1 MIFDSLL
8 GGSDDEDE
16 ESEQQESQEEN
27 GTYQHSVD
35 DPDWP
40 YAYDEVD
47 SIFMGDNEVISDGY
61 DMEDPVRESTE
72 SYAGKWPRT
81 IIGSR
86 MTKPTDKTWL
96 GYSDGSLKG
105 LTPEGVRHE
114 DLFTHAGI
122 FGQTGVGKSTL
133 LKNMMLQW
141 IMAGYGVCFFDV
153 HGDDSLELLQSVPEE
168 RLDDVIWVEP
178 AGEYDKEVGFNFFEP
193 SSEKGTIQYENE
205 VEQIQSD
212 FSEMIDAKEGAKMG
226 PITETIVRQLVK
238 AEGDFTPIEFYK
250 ILQEEEERELM
261 GEHFGDSFEQPALEQ
276 LAEYDKEEL
285 DAIIRRIKSWVEN
298 KQTRQILARRESTVY
313 IKDAI
318 ENNKIIIINLSNVN
332 RDLQQIIGST
342 IIRRIWNSVK
352 QRSNIPKRNRTP
364 YYLVLDEFGR
374 LEHPK
379 MPINEILAEARK
391 YKLSATICTQHL
403 AQIETDRFR
412 QEIKDQVNTFLSFN
426 PTNDATKARSV
437 AETVGRNV
445 NAHDLIEL
453 PDYHVAGRLYDEN
466 KDDFKTTLIHS
477 FPPFPPLR
485 SGEEAKDEIRRS
497 LERYGG
503 EVQDEG
509 KLNFEDYSLAN
520 HIHDD
525 NTDSTSGDEDKKV
538 IYTDNNGNNIYQEQ
552 LLESLHTAEIRYD
565 TINVNGK
572 DWVTHEDLI
581 NELEKYMEN
590 DTGYASII
598 SNGIE
603 KISDKLIEQEQQ
615 SGRTI
620 YRLTAEGEE
629 EVFIQDTGSGGSGG
643 KEKHRRHLAE
653 AYKLFTKLG
662 YNVKLPTQGGNTEL
676 PDGLAHP
683 PIQPRD
689 AKSREEQERLENKLK
704 TEHPEVWSMFKDDVV
719 AIESETTTPSRPA
732 QALKNL
738 SKAIEQGRKCAFV
751 VPDGNVFKDDPDDP
765 DKDIG
770 AMANRLENII
780 KNPPCV
786 KKIDQDYKTYYNGD
800 ERLSLKDGTIPVYKS
815 GDGNGHLVW
824 KEDMNSGRIILTR
837 SKKDG
842 SIAEFRNIEELKSPS
857 GQKFEFR
864 ARQKNNGMWEVI
876 TGADTELDFVEE
888 YNSKTELKEDWTM
901 IDRPF
906 IPREKFEQDLPPEHT
921 WNIIII
927 PEAGREE
934 NTPQLYDEGETEPI
948 YESLNVETSRKQAA
962 EETPETQTVEN
973 FVDDRNT
980 EKSDDEETDTTTNK
994 ETKDTQQTEKTDT
1007 SEDDEPKISSG
1018 DKPKSTNDVVKESGE
1033 EWTKPEPGDD
1043 DYNPA
1048 KDNNN
1053 FRTGYDEERT
1063 DANWTGGEAREID
1076 KEDDFE
1082 NYTPPSEKNKDH
1094 SRSTKNRSQ
1103 ETEQENKKD
1112 QQNSTETTNSTTKN
1126 REDVPKELTD
1136 IPENLN
1142 EFMNQIENKVDDTKE
1157 ETQTT
1162 TNSSSQD
1169 DIQNEN
1175 TNSDGENNTDQTEEK
1190 DVEGDEDKEEMD
1202 EFFDSLLDS

>member
-1 MIFDSLL
+1 MVFDSLL
-8 GGSDDEDE
+8 GNDSDESED
-16 ESEQQESQEEN
+16 SEQQESQDS
-27 GTYQHSVD
+27 GSVYQHAAD

-47 SIFMGDNEVISDGY
+47 SIFIGDNEVISEGY
-61 DMEDPVRESTE
+61 DIEDPVRDDPEA
-72 SYAGKWPRT
+72 YAGKWPRT

-105 LTPEGVRHE
+105 LTPEGIRHE
-114 DLFTHAGI
+114 DLFKHAGI

-153 HGDDSLELLQSVPEE
+153 HGDDSIDLLQSIPEE
-168 RLDDVIWVEP
+168 RLDDVVWVEP
-178 AGEYDKEVGFNFFEP
+178 AGEYDREVGFNFFEP

-212 FSEMIDAKEGAKMG
+212 FSELIDAKEGAKMG

-261 GEHFGDSFEQPALEQ
+261 GEHFGDSFERPALEQ

-332 RDLQQIIGST
+332 KDLQQIIGST
-342 IIRRIWNSVK
+342 IIRRIWNSIK
-352 QRSNIPKRNRTP
+352 QRSNIPQRNRTP

-379 MPINEILAEARK
+379 MPINNILAEARK
-391 YKLSATICTQHL
+391 YKLSLTICTQHL
-403 AQIETDRFR
+403 EQIETDRFR
-412 QEIKDQVNTFLSFN
+412 QSVKDQVNTFLSFN

-437 AETVGRNV
+437 ADTVGRNV
-445 NAHDLIEL
+445 NPHDLIEL

-466 KDDFKTTLIHS
+466 KDDFKTTLINS

-485 SGEEAKDEIRRS
+485 TEKEAKDEIRRS
-497 LERYGG
+497 LERYGDT
-503 EVQDEG
+503 VQDEG
-509 KLNFEDYSLAN
+509 KLDFEDYSLAN
-520 HIHDD
+520 HVHG
-525 NTDSTSGDEDKKV
+525 DSDSGAPSSSNGKV
-538 IYTDNNGNNIYQEQ
+538 IYTDNDGHKIYQEQ

-565 TINVNGK
+565 TVKVDGK
-572 DWVTHEDLI
+572 EWVTHEQLI
-581 NELEKYMEN
+581 DELEKYMKN
-590 DTGYASII
+590 NAGYASII

-603 KISDKLIEQEQQ
+603 KISDKLIEQEQY
-615 SGRTI
+615 SGETI

-629 EVFIQDTGSGGSGG
+629 EVFVQDTGRGGSGG
-643 KEKHRRHLAE
+643 KQKHRRHLAE
-653 AYKLFTKLG
+653 AYKIFTKLG
-662 YNVKLPTQGGNTEL
+662 YNVKLPTQGGNTEM

-689 AKSREEQERLENKLK
+689 AKSREEQERLENKLQ
-704 TEHPEVWSMFKDDVV
+704 TEYPAVWSLFKDDVV
-719 AIESETTTPSRPA
+719 SIESETTTPSRPA

-738 SKAIEQGRKCAFV
+738 SKAIEQGRKCAFI
-751 VPDGNVFKDDPDDP
+751 VPDGNVFKDDPDDE

-780 KNPPCV
+780 KDPPCV
-786 KKIDQDYKTYYNGD
+786 KKINQDYKTYYNGD
-800 ERLSLKDGTIPVYKS
+800 ETLSLKDGTIPVYRS

-837 SKKDG
+837 SKRED

-857 GQKFEFR
+857 GQKFEYR

-876 TGADTELDFVEE
+876 TGEDTNLDFVEE
-888 YNSKTELKEDWTM
+888 YNSKTELKKDWTL

-921 WNIIII
+921 WKMIII
-927 PEAGREE
+927 PEAGRDLKE
-934 NTPQLYDEGETEPI
+934 PQLYEDGELTPL
-948 YESLNVETSRKQAA
+948 YKSLSVETSRKEAA
-962 EETPETQTVEN
+962 EDQESQELES
-973 FVDDRNT
+973 FIDDRDLDDSDESNT
-980 EKSDDEETDTTTNK
+980 QSESTSSTTEETTTDDEDQPK
-994 ETKDTQQTEKTDT
+994 VS
-1007 SEDDEPKISSG
+1007 SE
-1018 DKPKSTNDVVKESGE
+1018 DKPKSTTDVVKESDE

-1043 DYNPA
+1043 DYDPA
-1048 KDNNN
+1048 KDNSN
-1053 FRTGYDEERT
+1053 FRTGYDEDRT
-1063 DANWTGGEAREID
+1063 GENWTGGDARELD
-1076 KEDDFE
+1076 KEGDFE
-1082 NYTPPSEKNKDH
+1082 NYTPPSQKEDEATQ
-1094 SRSTKNRSQ
+1094 SRSQ
-1103 ETEQENKKD
+1103 ADETTQASSSPQSEEEN
-1112 QQNSTETTNSTTKN
+1112 TET
-1126 REDVPKELTD
+1126 DVPRELEE
-1136 IPENLN
+1136 IPESLN
-1142 EFMNQIENKVDDTKE
+1142 EFMDKIETTVDGKMDSQSTQQRVRQKTVNK
-1157 ETQTT
+1157 
-1162 TNSSSQD
+1162 SSQTNEKTSEVSEKD
-1169 DIQNEN
+1169 EQKDEDQENTGNEN
-1175 TNSDGENNTDQTEEK
+1175 SEDDEE
-1190 DVEGDEDKEEMD
+1190 VD
-1202 EFFDSLLDS
+1202 EFVESLFDN